1 MMEYVDGIV
10 LVDRNFPAAFIAV
23 GKPIIRLDGVN
34 VIQLASAIL
43 SVFPL
48 DTFVDRPVTRMQ
60 VVGEDE
66 SVMTEVWLEFA
77 ALPKAVSDNADIDSF
92 ERFAFYVA
100 VKQAF
105 AVVVTGAVRCLAV
118 SY

>member
-92 ERFAFYVA
+92 ERFAFYEA
-100 VKQAF
+100 VKQAC
-105 AVVVTGAVRCLAV
+105 AVVKTGAARCLAV